1 MIWQVDSNKL
11 GLGVG
16 MGLFVATPLILT
28 LCSALCV
35 SIKHKLDSPNISS
48 STSSSSIYTGTV
60 YHNRFGAIPNK
71 FNYPLVSPTLSP
83 IALMKM
89 RMRTTTHLTCYTQSV
104 FTQFFTLVD
113 LNQIENIMSHLFPL
127 SLFARFNPKNHL
139 RCITSA
145 DDISSINNDLFEEI
159 GADNSTAGTDKNSS
173 SLKSPPPSPIVVNG
187 KVILFTRPVN
197 TSIELT
203 PTKSAA
209 QKPQQQTKKQQ
220 QVLTTMS
227 EKLINLV
234 SKRTRNRCIPTG
246 KILLLTHLE
255 YFGYNFNP
263 VRRVSVIPSPLALYK
278 RKLVSVRR
286 THIH

>member
-1 MIWQVDSNKL
+1 
-11 GLGVG
+11 
-16 MGLFVATPLILT
+16 
-28 LCSALCV
+28 
-35 SIKHKLDSPNISS
+35 
-48 STSSSSIYTGTV
+48 
-60 YHNRFGAIPNK
+60 
-71 FNYPLVSPTLSP
+71 
-83 IALMKM
+83 
-89 RMRTTTHLTCYTQSV
+89 
-104 FTQFFTLVD
+104 
-113 LNQIENIMSHLFPL
+113 
-127 SLFARFNPKNHL
+127 
-139 RCITSA
+139 
-145 DDISSINNDLFEEI
+145 LFEEI

-187 KVILFTRPVN
+187 KVISFTRPVN

-209 QKPQQQTKKQQ
+209 QKPQ